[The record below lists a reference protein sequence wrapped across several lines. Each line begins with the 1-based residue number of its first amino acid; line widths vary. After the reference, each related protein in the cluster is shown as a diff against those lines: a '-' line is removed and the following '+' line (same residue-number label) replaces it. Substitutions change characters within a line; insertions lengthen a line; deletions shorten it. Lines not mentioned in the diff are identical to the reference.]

1 MWRRRGKPL
10 MGNSVPEVK
19 HRDMA
24 VLVVLLAARIVT
36 SFMANGGLVPL
47 LWIMRSRTLSSIGM
61 L

>member
-1 MWRRRGKPL
+1 
-10 MGNSVPEVK
+10 MGNSVPRVK

-47 LWIMRSRTLSSIGM
+47 LWIMRSITLSSIGM